1 MNLLNRVFVTLSSL
15 TILFAAA
22 AFIWISWSAPR
33 DMAISFR
40 SLALFASNSP
50 GTLRLIITGVGG
62 IAILLCLLILL
73 AELSPESKDD
83 IQIANVKGGKAK
95 ISVKAVQERIINEL
109 SQLEYVDK
117 VDPTVKSRGSA
128 ADIHVAV
135 QSSSVSYQNEANKVL
150 QMVRDAIE
158 RDMGVKVRRLDATF
172 TTEPLKAGYT
182 ASLPRSAS
190 LSYNEAIIVPEA
202 ATGEPVLAQ
211 DRRDETPEPYLDR
224 HASTMPLT
232 APHIHDQE
240 SRDKV

>member
-15 TILFAAA
+15 TILFTAAA
-22 AFIWISWSAPR
+22 LIWLSWSAPR
-33 DMAISFR
+33 DMATSFR
-40 SLALFASNSP
+40 SLALFASNNP
-50 GTLRLIITGVGG
+50 GTLRLMITGVGG
-62 IAILLCLLILL
+62 ITILLCLLILL
-73 AELSPESKDD
+73 AELSQESKDD

-95 ISVKAVQERIINEL
+95 IRVKAVQERIINEL
-109 SQLEYVDK
+109 SQLEHVDK
-117 VDPTVKSRGSA
+117 VEPMVKSRGSA
-128 ADIHVAV
+128 ADIHIAV
-135 QSSSVSYQNEANKVL
+135 QSSAVSYHNEANKVL

-158 RDMGVKVRRLDATF
+158 RDMGLKIRRLDATF

-182 ASLPRSAS
+182 ASTPRSS
-190 LSYNEAIIVPEA
+190 SFSDEAIIVPEA